1 MLLTDTQHRSI
12 WPTVCTLNP
21 ELLLLGWQRTWSPST
36 LFWLVFKR
44 KDASQEPYEYGPVS
58 TVSTHSPVHVR
69 SAYSEGAVLWYSE
82 AVQTV
87 SGEHARSVYR
97 VMLVDSYSSADEH
110 TVAVLQVRSEVE
122 VAAAV

>member
-1 MLLTDTQHRSI
+1 M
-12 WPTVCTLNP
+12 
-21 ELLLLGWQRTWSPST
+21 
-36 LFWLVFKR
+36 
-44 KDASQEPYEYGPVS
+44 
-58 TVSTHSPVHVR
+58 R

-122 VAAAV
+122 VAAAVWYSAAVQVVTFAQTRLEVAVLLCDSY